1 MRALGLLIFMVT
13 LPTVALAAG
22 KGEGVPWGTVAA
34 QAFNVSLLFGTLFYF
49 LRTPV
54 KNFFA
59 NKKTNFVSA
68 AEKSQAAR
76 KAAEAERIEI
86 HVRLTKLESTAD
98 ETISRAR
105 AEASDMKKQLI
116 AEAKSLSEKLRQEA
130 QVSAKLEVER
140 AKNALRAAMIQD
152 ATKLA
157 REEMGNKISGEDHG
171 RLQGQFIQNIQGV
184 QK

>member
-1 MRALGLLIFMVT
+1 MRALGILILMAT
-13 LPTVALAAG
+13 LPAAALAAG
-22 KGEGVPWGTVAA
+22 KTEGVPWGTVAA
-34 QAFNVSLLFGTLFYF
+34 QAFNVSLLFGGLFYF

-76 KAAEAERIEI
+76 KAAEDERMEI
-86 HVRLTKLESTAD
+86 QVRLTKLESTAD

-116 AEAKSLSEKLRQEA
+116 AEAKNLSEKLRQEA
-130 QVSAKLEVER
+130 QAAAKIEIEK
-140 AKNALRAAMIQD
+140 AKNSLRSAMIQD
-152 ATKLA
+152 AAKLA
-157 REEMGNKISGEDHG
+157 REEIGTKLSGEDHS
-171 RLQGQFIQNIQGV
+171 RLQGQFIQNIQAV
-184 QK
+184 HK